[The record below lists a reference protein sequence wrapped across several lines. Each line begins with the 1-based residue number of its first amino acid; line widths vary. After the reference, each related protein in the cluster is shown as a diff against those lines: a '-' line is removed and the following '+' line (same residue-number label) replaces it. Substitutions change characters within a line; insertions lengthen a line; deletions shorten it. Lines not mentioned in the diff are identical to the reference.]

1 MPRVFLQLDV
11 AYDRTVFYLYNR
23 AFSLT
28 WPRKRFHS
36 RRIGLDTNMAAISL
50 FWDTNMANVR
60 SRENAL
66 HAHVNVLLKTVDLE
80 FCLTIIRTSS
90 FEEGLSRRTC

>member
-1 MPRVFLQLDV
+1 MTEQFF
-11 AYDRTVFYLYNR
+11 TF
-23 AFSLT
+23 T
-28 WPRKRFHS
+28 IERFHS
-36 RRIGLDTNMAAISL
+36 LGQEKGSTPVGLVWTPTWPL
-50 FWDTNMANVR
+50 FHCLGYQYGGR